1 VCKSAVAGFVIAMHL
16 QAVQLIRDRS
26 YSDVLLDATKLL
38 PLLIVADGCC
48 PSIIIETMY
57 RVNVISAVN
66 QTF

>member
-1 VCKSAVAGFVIAMHL
+1 MHVMTPCSPASAGGSADSGSKLLAMH
-16 QAVQLIRDRS
+16 
-26 YSDVLLDATKLL
+26 VLFDAIKLL
-38 PLLIVADGCC
+38 PLLSVADGCC